1 MPERIPRVLATE
13 LLVSL
18 LVLACQ
24 EPARAEKPTRPRP
37 GAVTSTSVN
46 VAPRAASSF
55 AAHGGMFVQRHPRL
69 PDSGE
74 WRCADRAGVVWCAGG
89 EAAAGVVAGPLDP
102 AFRCGKRWGNA
113 GSGERVCIDRQPDYP
128 SGGARE
134 CRFEQTRGI
143 ERWCESASSGE
154 PARELDARAL
164 PACWLDKDCG
174 SGRCDRGSC
183 RCESDADCEL
193 GRCTSGHCVE
203 VTR

>member
-1 MPERIPRVLATE
+1 VPECIPRALAIE

-18 LVLACQ
+18 LALACQ
-24 EPARAEKPTRPRP
+24 APARAEKPARSRAAPL
-37 GAVTSTSVN
+37 TSGNVN

-55 AAHGGMFVQRHPRL
+55 VAHGATFVQRHPRL

-89 EAAAGVVAGPLDP
+89 QAAAGVVAGPADS
-102 AFRCGKRWGNA
+102 AFRCGERWGVA
-113 GSGERVCIDRQPDYP
+113 GGGERVCIDRQPDYP
-128 SGGARE
+128 SSGARS

-143 ERWCESASSGE
+143 ERWCGPESSHE
-154 PARELDARAL
+154 PARELNPSAL
-164 PACWLDKDCG
+164 PACWLDEDCG

-183 RCESDADCEL
+183 RCESDAECEL
-193 GRCTSGHCVE
+193 GRCAGGHCVE